1 MGLASCSSHTP
12 PEVASK
18 LLQQASKCGLA
29 GDIHR
34 TLLTAQ
40 TGGFAAATPLL
51 AALADDPSLV
61 TRSLQAYGECG
72 RLLLYHAR
80 LPVRSCICEIAAHGN
95 TSAARYAWS
104 ADRGCGPLA

>member
-1 MGLASCSSHTP
+1 MRVGLASCSSHTP

-61 TRSLQAYGECG
+61 TRSLQAYG
-72 RLLLYHAR
+72 
-80 LPVRSCICEIAAHGN
+80 
-95 TSAARYAWS
+95 AWL
-104 ADRGCGPLA
+104 GFM

>member
-1 MGLASCSSHTP
+1 MWVCWWAEAAKAAVRVGLASCSSHTP

-61 TRSLQAYGECG
+61 TRSLQAYG
-72 RLLLYHAR
+72 
-80 LPVRSCICEIAAHGN
+80 
-95 TSAARYAWS
+95 AWV
-104 ADRGCGPLA
+104 